1 MRRSSCISSIRISQA
16 VVVLAAVS
24 FLVGCSKAP
33 PKIVPVSGTVT
44 LDGKPLA
51 NVEVRFIPTV
61 PGLDGNMVGSA
72 VTDDDGKYTL
82 RLPGKT
88 ESSACACDCKITVN
102 EGPIPDDIRGDQMA
116 ETNFLKNL
124 KNRPIPKAFTRMADT
139 PLAVSVTA
147 DQTDYPIE
155 LSR

>member
-1 MRRSSCISSIRISQA
+1 MKRSSCISSIRISQA
-16 VVVLAAVS
+16 VVVLATVS
-24 FLVGCSKAP
+24 LLIGCGKAP
-33 PKIVPVSGTVT
+33 PEIVPVSGTVT

-72 VTDDDGKYTL
+72 VTDDEGKYTL

-88 ESSACACDCKITVN
+88 ESSACACECKITIN

-116 ETNFLKNL
+116 ETNFLKKL
-124 KNRPIPKAFTRMADT
+124 TNRPIPKSFTRMADT
-139 PLAVSVTA
+139 PLTVTVTP
-147 DQTDYPIE
+147 DQTDYPIQM
-155 LSR
+155 SR